1 MDALETPASPNQL
14 ALSRFVS
21 ACRADRRIVAATIYG
36 SHARGA
42 ADEWS
47 DLDIGVV
54 IADEAYDD
62 FIAGREAFVRQLGR
76 PLFIEDF
83 DNVGIVFFILA
94 DGAEGELSI
103 ERESNFIEP
112 YGAWRALVDKTGVL
126 GRVRPRSEPDLAG
139 QIETLRR
146 QIMWFWHDLS
156 HFTTAMGRGQG
167 WWAAGQLEVLRRI
180 CLNLA
185 RLRHD
190 FGDAEVG
197 DDPFFKVDKAL
208 PAEAL
213 APLQR
218 TFAPMERAAMLAA
231 ARDLITCY
239 QGLARPLAEA
249 HGIPYPAEL
258 ERLMLARIEGVE
270 PLHHHPSPLPQ

>member
-1 MDALETPASPNQL
+1 MDALETPISPNQL

-21 ACRADRRIVAATIYG
+21 ACRADSRILAARLYG

-47 DLDIGVV
+47 DLDIAVV
-54 IADEAYDD
+54 IVDDAYDE

-83 DNVGIVFFILA
+83 DNDGIVFFMLA

-103 ERESNFIEP
+103 DRESNSIEP
-112 YGAWRALVDKTGVL
+112 RGMWRALVDKTGVL
-126 GRVRPRSEPDLAG
+126 SRAQPRSEADLAE
-139 QIETLRR
+139 QVETLRR

-156 HFTTAMGRGQG
+156 HFTTAMGRGQW

-190 FGDAEVG
+190 FSDTEVG

-231 ARDLITCY
+231 VRLIIDY
-239 QGLARPLAEA
+239 YRELASTLAEE
-249 HGIPYPAEL
+249 HGIRYPVEL
-258 ERLMLARIEGVE
+258 ERLILARLARLAPTGA
-270 PLHHHPSPLPQ
+270 Q